1 MSQKQRLLHVFAT
14 FAVGGPQ
21 VRAAQLMNYWG
32 DRFEHGIVA
41 SDGRYDALEL
51 INPDITAAIVQDYPP
66 MKGQGLWR
74 TLRETGTYLK
84 QSKWDLLVSYNW
96 GAMETALANRL
107 FGKLPHVHHEE
118 GFGPDEPMG
127 NNPKRALFRKFALA
141 KAEALIVPSSVMV
154 GIARQK
160 WGFSR
165 PFVQQLANGV
175 DMSLYASA
183 PAPDIFPALPK
194 RAGDLWIGCVS
205 GLRPEKNVRRLVRVA
220 APVLQTHSHVHVVIC
235 GTGSEE
241 EAIRAEAQKA
251 GVTERVHL
259 MGFQA
264 HPHRYMGLFDIL
276 AIPSDTEQFPICE
289 VEAMAAGVAICGTDV
304 GDVKAILPPENKDYI
319 VPVTDEAALTRQLD
333 HLVRDSSLR
342 AALGQANRTHV
353 ANKYSLETTAQ
364 AFLSVFQRAI
374 DLKANPNGYNK

>member
-1 MSQKQRLLHVFAT
+1 MAQKQRLLHVFAT

-21 VRAAQLMNYWG
+21 VRAVQLMNIWG

-51 INPDITAAIVQDYPP
+51 IDPAISAAVVQDYPP
-66 MKGQGLWR
+66 MKGRGLWR
-74 TLRETGTYLK
+74 TLRSTGAYLK
-84 QSKWDLLVSYNW
+84 NSRWDLLVSYNW

-107 FGKLPHVHHEE
+107 FAHLPHVHHEE

-127 NNPKRALFRKFALA
+127 HNPKRALFRRLALA
-141 KAEALIVPSSVMV
+141 KAQALIVPSSVMV
-154 GIARQK
+154 GIAKNK
-160 WGFSR
+160 WGFSP

-175 DMSLYASA
+175 DMSLYTHTPAADVLA
-183 PAPDIFPALPK
+183 PRVK
-194 RAGDLWIGCVS
+194 NAGDIWIGCVS

-220 APVLQTHSHVHVVIC
+220 APLLKAQAHVHVVIC
-235 GTGSEE
+235 GTGAEE
-241 EAIRAEAQKA
+241 QAIVAEAAAA
-251 GVTERVHL
+251 GVAGQVHL

-304 GDVKAILPPENKDYI
+304 GDVKAILPQENKPYI
-319 VPVTDEAALTRQLD
+319 VPVAAEAAFTEKLRLLVEDALLRQQ
-333 HLVRDSSLR
+333 
-342 AALGQANRTHV
+342 LGRVNRTHV
-353 ANKYSLETTAQ
+353 AKNYSLDETSR
-364 AFLSVFQRAI
+364 AFLGVFGQAMSPAAKP
-374 DLKANPNGYNK
+374 DPYNK